1 VSNCGSE
8 CGVDGA
14 TGIRVIG
21 NTIGGVGRSG
31 EAIAFERGGG
41 DVQGDIG
48 PDPQYWSNG
57 GIRTN
62 TLLAGQSAC
71 VDSEVRSV
79 SGGTFGDCPD

>member
-1 VSNCGSE
+1 M
-8 CGVDGA
+8 DGA
-14 TGIRVIG
+14 TEIRVIG
-21 NTIGGVGRSG
+21 NTIGGIGRIG
-31 EAIAFERGGG
+31 KAIAFERDGG

-62 TLLAGQSAC
+62 TLLAGQSAR